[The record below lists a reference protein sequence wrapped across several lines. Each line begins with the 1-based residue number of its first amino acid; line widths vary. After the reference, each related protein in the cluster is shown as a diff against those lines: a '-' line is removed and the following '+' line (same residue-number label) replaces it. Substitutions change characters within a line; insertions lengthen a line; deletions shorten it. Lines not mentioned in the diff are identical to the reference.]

1 MLFKSLITV
10 LTAGACLNAT
20 AQDASAAPEAPAPQ
34 PAEQKPYIPDGK
46 TIPPVEKIDDASV
59 RIGKVIV
66 NHQERTVSFKAVV
79 NMEKGI
85 LEYICCMP
93 NGKLHESLLV
103 SDADPLHM
111 SVGMALLKFNRF
123 EKFFPQRDENF
134 EWLPFTEPKPEDY
147 ASSRLQVSATYKID
161 GKEHT
166 TDFSDLIINARTGDP
181 LPATEWLYTNSFFYE
196 GSFQASMTGE
206 IISIFA
212 SRTSIINYIGDF
224 NAGANDSGW
233 VANPA
238 NTLPVGTELTITIS
252 QKPAP
257 APAPEQKP
265 AQPEQK

>member
-93 NGKLHESLLV
+93 NGK
-103 SDADPLHM
+103 
-111 SVGMALLKFNRF
+111 
-123 EKFFPQRDENF
+123 
-134 EWLPFTEPKPEDY
+134 
-147 ASSRLQVSATYKID
+147 
-161 GKEHT
+161 
-166 TDFSDLIINARTGDP
+166 
-181 LPATEWLYTNSFFYE
+181 
-196 GSFQASMTGE
+196 
-206 IISIFA
+206 
-212 SRTSIINYIGDF
+212 
-224 NAGANDSGW
+224 
-233 VANPA
+233 
-238 NTLPVGTELTITIS
+238 
-252 QKPAP
+252 
-257 APAPEQKP
+257 
-265 AQPEQK
+265 